1 MSLYSSLLKNWEN
14 HNPVLL
20 NPDIIC
26 KEEPLRSKESI
37 MDEQKPSRALAISI
51 GLLNLNGLGL
61 GYLYAK
67 KWIRWGLHFL
77 ITISLLAAAILTNF
91 SQKIPVFLSVIGLW
105 LLWMAFDGWRQGQKL
120 NPDQGLFTINHSKIR
135 PWMLIGVPL
144 LILCLEGVGLAGYV
158 RLGQKEFQRG
168 IQAYQE
174 TDCEKAVKHFH
185 RVSTIYELSSGS
197 RREEADA
204 RIEECTLMLS
214 ADRAYKENAYKD
226 AIDGYQEYLN
236 TYSEGT
242 LAQGA
247 QIGLADTYFAWGGSL
262 KEAQEFQK
270 SIEKY
275 TKVLEEYPDSSA
287 ANQTP
292 EQMAESYLLFSDQLW
307 KSGEFQ
313 TAIEKARI
321 ALLDYP
327 STPSGTSAANQI
339 AGIYSDWAVAL
350 HEQGE
355 YQEAIYKIH
364 TVREK
369 YPDAKAGEDADSLVA
384 DIYADWAEKLIEDG
398 SFQSGVMKYKILLS
412 EYADVISNQ
421 EINEEMKSAYFA
433 WAEDCRQKG
442 SYQKAILKYET
453 LYDDFPQNVNEDEID
468 QLVLETLLE
477 WANDLYQKDKFMA
490 AMIKF
495 EDVEEDAEDP
505 DLLDAAEEGY
515 EKALWG
521 LSRDKG
527 SEGEFVM
534 GEALDEVCDGDP
546 ASSPAVGLAENEE
559 GKALACGSM
568 YGLPSDLQASYP
580 GHFKYVV
587 TRREGAK
594 TIQTCPYT
602 AGHTLYRKQKY
613 WTISVGRTDNGNFF
627 SKTFYGSMPAGCQQ
641 TERFWGKT
649 KTKYGSDPSVKEINA
664 WLGMAIK

>member
-1 MSLYSSLLKNWEN
+1 
-14 HNPVLL
+14 
-20 NPDIIC
+20 
-26 KEEPLRSKESI
+26 

-77 ITISLLAAAILTNF
+77 ITISLLTAAILTNF

-168 IQAYQE
+168 MQAYQE

-185 RVSTIYELSSGS
+185 RVSTIYQLSSGS

-214 ADRAYKENAYKD
+214 ADRAYEENAYED

-242 LAQGA
+242 LAQSA
-247 QIGLADTYFAWGGSL
+247 QMGLADTYFAWGDSL

-287 ANQTP
+287 ADQTP
-292 EQMAESYLLFSDQLW
+292 AQMAESYLLFSDQLW

-313 TAIEKARI
+313 TAIEEARI
-321 ALLDYP
+321 ALSDYP
-327 STPSGTSAANQI
+327 STPSGKNAANQI
-339 AGIYSDWAVAL
+339 VGIYYDWAADL
-350 HEQGE
+350 HEQEE

-364 TVREK
+364 TVQEK

-384 DIYADWAEKLIEDG
+384 DIYADWAEELIEAG

-421 EINEEMKSAYFA
+421 EVNEEMKSAYFA
-433 WAEDCRQKG
+433 WAEDCREDGDYK
-442 SYQKAILKYET
+442 KAISKYRT
-453 LYDDFPQNVNEDEID
+453 LRMDFSDTVDGDEIN
-468 QLVLETLLE
+468 QLMLETKLE
-477 WANDLYQKDKFMA
+477 WGYKLVRQDAFTDAMA
-490 AMIKF
+490 LF
-495 EDVEEDAEDP
+495 SEVEEDAP
-505 DLLDAAEEGY
+505 GSDLDEEAQEGY
-515 EKALWG
+515 EEALWG
-521 LSRDKG
+521 LSQDRG
-527 SEGEFVM
+527 SEGEQVM
-534 GEALDEVCDGDP
+534 EEALDEVCDGDP
-546 ASSPAVGLAENEE
+546 ASSAAVGLAENEE

-587 TRREGAK
+587 TRQEGAK